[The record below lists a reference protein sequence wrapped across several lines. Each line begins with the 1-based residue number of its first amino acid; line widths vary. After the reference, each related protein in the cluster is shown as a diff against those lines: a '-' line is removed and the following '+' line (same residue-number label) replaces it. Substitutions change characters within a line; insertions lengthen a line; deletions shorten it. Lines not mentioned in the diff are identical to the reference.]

1 MSYDLIFLLEEPSLK
16 NVLEEILPKII
27 PEQISFICIAHQG
40 KQDLAKSIPIKIRAF
55 NNISPNTQFIIVHDQ
70 DSHDCQK
77 LKAELLQICQ
87 TAGQNTPMIRI
98 ICHELESWF
107 LGDLVAVEKAY
118 NLKPNS
124 LSQQQNKRK
133 YRNPDQLNCAKQE
146 LKNLVPEYYSATHSK
161 QIAPYLSLT
170 DNKSKSFQVF
180 MQGIKML
187 LETQIIRTQKSM

>member
-1 MSYDLIFLLEEPSLK
+1 MNYNLIFLLEEPSMK

-27 PEQISFICIAHQG
+27 PKQISFNCIAHQG

-55 NNISPNTQFIIVHDQ
+55 NNISPHTQFIIVHDQ

-87 TAGQNTPMIRI
+87 TAGQNNPMIRI

-118 NLKPNS
+118 NLKPNT
-124 LSQQQNKRK
+124 LSKHQNNRK
-133 YRNPDQLNCAKQE
+133 YRNPDQLNSAKQE
-146 LKNLVPEYYSATHSK
+146 LKNLVQEYYPATHSK

-170 DNKSKSFQVF
+170 DNKSKSFKVF
-180 MQGIKML
+180 IQGI
-187 LETQIIRTQKSM
+187 QNVIRNLNY

>member
-1 MSYDLIFLLEEPSLK
+1 MNYNLIFLLEEPSMK

-27 PEQISFICIAHQG
+27 PEQSFICIAHQG

-55 NNISPNTQFIIVHDQ
+55 KTSPHTQFIIVHDQ

-87 TAGQNTPMIRI
+87 TAGQNNPMIRI

-118 NLKPNS
+118 NLKPNT
-124 LSQQQNKRK
+124 LSRHQNKKK
-133 YRNPDQLNCAKQE
+133 YRNPDQLNSAKQE
-146 LKNLVPEYYSATHSK
+146 LKNLVQEYYPATHSK
-161 QIAPYLSLT
+161 KIAPYLSLT
-170 DNKSKSFQVF
+170 DNKSKSFKVF
-180 MQGIKML
+180 IQGIQNVIKNL
-187 LETQIIRTQKSM
+187 NY